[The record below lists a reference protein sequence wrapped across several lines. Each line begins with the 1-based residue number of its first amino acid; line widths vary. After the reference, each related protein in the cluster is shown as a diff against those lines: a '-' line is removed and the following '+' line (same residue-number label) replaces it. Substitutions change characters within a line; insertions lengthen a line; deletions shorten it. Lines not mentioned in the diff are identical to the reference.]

1 MRRTEGG
8 GEENV
13 IAGDGRTEV
22 ACLIKGVQSATARET
37 TSNEVS

>member
-13 IAGDGRTEV
+13 IAGDGRTE
-22 ACLIKGVQSATARET
+22 AAYLIKGVQSAAARET
-37 TSNEVS
+37 TSSAVS